1 MMAEM
6 FGLPWE
12 GPVPKNMDFEPL
24 ALPPDPSQGDIQDQ
38 LQEMK
43 AITIGNED
51 FQIFKMWFSVDL
63 IICSIFSFKKISFES
78 RFCMDWIAVVFFA
91 QIIASKSK

>member
-12 GPVPKNMDFEPL
+12 GPVPKKMDFEPL
-24 ALPPDPSQGDIQDQ
+24 ALPPDPSQGDIQEQ

-51 FQIFKMWFSVDL
+51 FQIFKM
-63 IICSIFSFKKISFES
+63 
-78 RFCMDWIAVVFFA
+78 
-91 QIIASKSK
+91 

>member
-51 FQIFKMWFSVDL
+51 FQIFKMWYVSY
-63 IICSIFSFKKISFES
+63 IIMNPHKISIKLRISSNLTLKIHE
-78 RFCMDWIAVVFFA
+78 
-91 QIIASKSK
+91 K

>member
-63 IICSIFSFKKISFES
+63 ISFVS

>member
-51 FQIFKMWFSVDL
+51 FQIFKM
-63 IICSIFSFKKISFES
+63 
-78 RFCMDWIAVVFFA
+78 
-91 QIIASKSK
+91 

>member
-51 FQIFKMWFSVDL
+51 FQIFKMRLGMLS
-63 IICSIFSFKKISFES
+63 SIV
-78 RFCMDWIAVVFFA
+78 C
-91 QIIASKSK
+91 Q